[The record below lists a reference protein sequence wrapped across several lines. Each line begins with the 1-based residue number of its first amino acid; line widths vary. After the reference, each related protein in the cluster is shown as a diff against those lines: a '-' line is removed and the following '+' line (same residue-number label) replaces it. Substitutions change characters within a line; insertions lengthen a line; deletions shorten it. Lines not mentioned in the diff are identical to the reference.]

1 MKMKLAGLMFAVAS
15 LAGVAVQPASAAL
28 IISPIAIAATNSFP
42 DATFGNP
49 NNLINHG
56 GLLTNFTSGVTDFDT
71 YLALNPQHTTQSP
84 GAEWFTNFDLPG
96 AMLTLDLGSV
106 MTIDRMATWVDEF
119 WGVGRIAVAMS
130 LDGTSFTN
138 VGSFAPTDWAL
149 NVNSY
154 GADVFD
160 FGTQTTRYVRL
171 LLSGCPQP
179 NSEAG
184 GGCGMGEIAFATAI
198 PATVSE
204 PGALALVV
212 FSIAA
217 MTAVRRRRQR

>member
-1 MKMKLAGLMFAVAS
+1 MKTKLASLVFAVAS
-15 LAGVAVQPASAAL
+15 FAGLAVQPASAAL

-42 DATFGNP
+42 DATFGNA

-84 GAEWFTNFDLPG
+84 GAEWFTDFDLPG

-130 LDGTSFTN
+130 LDGTAFTS